1 MKIHLLNHEIIN
13 IANDENIIVSNKKDN
28 DTYTT
33 IREEKEVENGI
44 MTRTL
49 YMIPVKNILYIDF
62 ENI

>member
-1 MKIHLLNHEIIN
+1 MKIYLLNHEIIN
-13 IANDENIIVSNKKDN
+13 IVNDENIVVSKGKDN
-28 DTYTT
+28 DAYTI

-44 MTRTL
+44 MKKTL

>member
-1 MKIHLLNHEIIN
+1 MKIYLLNHEIIN

-33 IREEKEVENGI
+33 IREEKEVENDI
-44 MTRTL
+44 MTKTL